1 MHARPLLVGLAT
13 LLVSVPA
20 AIFTACSDDTGGG
33 GGGGDPLADVQY
45 EGGATD
51 EALEALLAATPKD
64 EPARAPVFDFPTDG
78 AEIASATAP
87 IFKWHAGGAT
97 ASRSIERFLEA
108 PPPPRAPRSAVEEL
122 LGAALS
128 DVRPAFA
135 HGTPLTGPA
144 FLLTIESGGER
155 LARVFT
161 KGTEYLPNDAT
172 WTSMKSAAQPVTLR
186 LLGAEFETNRIAQ
199 DGGPWQ
205 GSDVSVTITP

>member
-1 MHARPLLVGLAT
+1 MHVRSLLVGLVALT
-13 LLVSVPA
+13 VSVPVA
-20 AIFTACSDDTGGG
+20 LLSACSDDTGTG

-78 AEIASATAP
+78 AEIPGASAP
-87 IFKWHAGGAT
+87 IIKWHAGGAT

-108 PPPPRAPRSAVEEL
+108 PPSDRTTRGVMDVM
-122 LGAALS
+122 LGVALS
-128 DVRPAFA
+128 GVRPAYA
-135 HGTPLTGPA
+135 HGTPLTGPG
-144 FLLTIESGGER
+144 FLLTIEAGEER

-172 WTSMKSAAQPVTLR
+172 WASMKGAAQPLTLR
-186 LLGAEFETNRIAQ
+186 LLAAEFETNRIAP

-205 GSDVSVTITP
+205 GADVTVTITP